1 MNGNSGPRI
10 GCGIIGIGSTASE
23 PLPTQPTSTTTTT
36 TTTTLQSGAYSLLNV
51 SGALLFTQPAFFSV
65 NTAFIRQA
73 LAMVASI
80 PAVNITVV
88 SSLTAQS
95 TTQVSYA
102 AVVNGLVLNSA
113 IIAFSNMV
121 TDGTLLQ
128 TLKVL
133 N

>member
-1 MNGNSGPRI
+1 
-10 GCGIIGIGSTASE
+10 
-23 PLPTQPTSTTTTT
+23 
-36 TTTTLQSGAYSLLNV
+36 
-51 SGALLFTQPAFFSV
+51 
-65 NTAFIRQA
+65 
-73 LAMVASI
+73 MVASI